1 MASKWKEFFV
11 NQIIPLLI
19 LFISLLQL
27 YFHYS
32 TITTQRSKILD
43 EKDKRNTMYTYKI
56 YGRQF
61 DLNLNKTKEN
71 FEDSPL
77 MNINIFKNCVLNLF
91 QKINEKRG
99 INLDERMY
107 MLFYLL
113 CHDLIYIIIIYI
125 FIYGGY
131 KSGIIKLISQ
141 LLRVYFNSRRMRIL
155 NPNLCLFQVAKN
167 YFKNMS
173 DRNMNIFNP
182 EGFENFEYLCNYVIV
197 LDIMWLYVLIRR
209 KFFKK
214 KDFVE
219 KEIITDEQK
228 VEYIKK
234 DNSNEA
240 QKEGMKENSNIENN
254 NGQNICESNNDNNIQ
269 SGNISLDEGYEEEE
283 ESEHISEEE
292 INEKK
297 TK

>member
-1 MASKWKEFFV
+1 M
-11 NQIIPLLI
+11 IG
-19 LFISLLQL
+19 L
-27 YFHYS
+27 YY
-32 TITTQRSKILD
+32 L
-43 EKDKRNTMYTYKI
+43 YK
-56 YGRQF
+56 
-61 DLNLNKTKEN
+61 L
-71 FEDSPL
+71 
-77 MNINIFKNCVLNLF
+77 V
-91 QKINEKRG
+91 
-99 INLDERMY
+99 
-107 MLFYLL
+107 
-113 CHDLIYIIIIYI
+113 
-125 FIYGGY
+125 
-131 KSGIIKLISQ
+131 IKLISQ

-182 EGFENFEYLCNYVIV
+182 EGYENFEYLCNYVIV

-228 VEYIKK
+228 VEYIKR

>member
-1 MASKWKEFFV
+1 
-11 NQIIPLLI
+11 
-19 LFISLLQL
+19 
-27 YFHYS
+27 
-32 TITTQRSKILD
+32 
-43 EKDKRNTMYTYKI
+43 
-56 YGRQF
+56 
-61 DLNLNKTKEN
+61 
-71 FEDSPL
+71 
-77 MNINIFKNCVLNLF
+77 
-91 QKINEKRG
+91 
-99 INLDERMY
+99 MY

-155 NPNLCLFQVAKN
+155 NPNLCPFQVAKN
-167 YFKNMS
+167 YFENMS

-254 NGQNICESNNDNNIQ
+254 NGQNISESNNDNNIQ
-269 SGNISLDEGYEEEE
+269 SGKISLDEGYEEE

-292 INEKK
+292 INEKE